1 MPVAAP
7 VQKGEVLKVGFG
19 SFAYAGY
26 IPEDGL
32 KWKKP
37 GDVEAVKDEN
47 NATITKIIT
56 DPRDEFEM
64 SLIIKNTSGSITP
77 PITGAAVTITNPAGS
92 SVTAMCV
99 DADVTLAR
107 SYAKLTLSLVKED
120 SMTYS

>member
-19 SFAYAGY
+19 SFAYTGY

-77 PITGAAVTITNPAGS
+77 PITGATVTITNPAGS
-92 SVTAMCV
+92 SVACMCA